1 MSSLTDTLPQ
11 RLALPLA
18 ATFALGC
25 AASLLS
31 GIWFF
36 LGGAETD
43 VAVPA
48 ARPAPEAVTPS
59 GRTPLAAAE
68 IAALNLFG
76 VLAQET
82 ETETVKRMVDAP
94 ETRLQLE
101 LQGVFLADDAEL
113 SSVIVAERNR
123 EGKLYKVGDRLPG
136 NAVLVEVFGD
146 RIVLRRAGQLETL
159 KFFDAA
165 PGGAFVAGR
174 SDAAAGSQR
183 SAARGRSSG
192 PNASLP
198 LSSNT
203 GRSSRNAQGPAVG
216 ANRASTQSGPA
227 DTQTSMR
234 ARLQDLSE
242 RLNVDPTGTLAEYG
256 VQPVSEGGSGGYRL
270 GGEIP
275 SSTLAQVGLRPGDVV
290 LSVNGQSVG
299 NIQQDRAQIDSIMD
313 AGSARLEIQRGD
325 RRFFVT
331 TRIR

>member
-11 RLALPLA
+11 RMALPLA
-18 ATFALGC
+18 AACALGC
-25 AASLLS
+25 AATLLS

-36 LGGAETD
+36 IGGAETD
-43 VAVPA
+43 VAAPPA
-48 ARPAPEAVTPS
+48 TSAPEAIVS
-59 GRTPLAAAE
+59 SARTPLGAAE

-76 VLAQET
+76 VLTEET
-82 ETETVKRMVDAP
+82 ETETVQRMADAP

-101 LQGVFLADDAEL
+101 LQGVFLADEAEQ

-123 EGKLYKVGDRLPG
+123 DGKLYKVGDRLPG

-174 SDAAAGSQR
+174 SGSAGPQR
-183 SAARGRSSG
+183 SATRGRNSG
-192 PNASLP
+192 PGASLP
-198 LSSNT
+198 LSGSP
-203 GRSSRNAQGPAVG
+203 GRSAPIAQS
-216 ANRASTQSGPA
+216 RASGSARASAPGEGAGAQPSL
-227 DTQTSMR
+227 R

-256 VQPVSEGGSGGYRL
+256 VQPVGDGGSGGYRL